1 MKNLSEILRKHKKV
15 VVYFHNKSCG
25 HCRLLQPKIN
35 LMEEKHKDTFF
46 SIDTHK
52 NERLTE
58 KFKVEF
64 VPTVVII
71 DNKKVIKLE
80 GSKKIE
86 EFYGNVTNPNPDSTE
101 NL

>member
-1 MKNLSEILRKHKKV
+1 MKFLNANKVLCLSAHPDDAEYGAL
-15 VVYFHNKSCG
+15 G
-25 HCRLLQPKIN
+25 
-35 LMEEKHKDTFF
+35 
-46 SIDTHK
+46 SIIKFNQTLSATHK

-71 DNKKVIKLE
+71 DNKKIIKLE

-86 EFYGNVTNPNPDSTE
+86 EFYGNVINPNPDSTR